1 MEQANMTVK
10 RSARARSSGAAAN
23 KLPMYLRRAAI
34 GLVAALVVAYQATNF
49 DFLPSL
55 SEVPGLSTLFP
66 EATES
71 SPAPRQQSVGVATSF
86 KACPQFFADGV
97 APVVPQ
103 MKAIRE
109 LCFDAFAILHSG
121 QTKTPVFVAQRLS
134 RESVADA
141 DEKRTDKFF
150 ADSRLPRAERAELD
164 DYKGSGY
171 SRGHMAPAGDM
182 PTPTAMAQSF
192 SLANM
197 VPQNA
202 RQNSGPW
209 AKIELDTRK
218 YVTRAK
224 GDVFVITGPFFE
236 DGSSSDSRVIGPNR
250 VRVPS
255 HLFKLV
261 YDPSTGKAWAH
272 WQQNADDARAGPPI
286 SYSELSQRIGMEL
299 LPGVALR

>member
-1 MEQANMTVK
+1 
-10 RSARARSSGAAAN
+10 
-23 KLPMYLRRAAI
+23 MYLRRVVI
-34 GLVAALVVAYQATNF
+34 GLVAGGAVAYQATNY

-55 SEVPGLSTLFP
+55 SDLSELPGLSSLFP
-66 EATES
+66 KTAEPL
-71 SPAPRQQSVGVATSF
+71 PAPRQESVGVATSF
-86 KACPQFFADGV
+86 RDCPQFFADGV
-97 APVVPQ
+97 APIVPK
-103 MKAIRE
+103 MTSVRE
-109 LCFDAFAILHSG
+109 LCYDAFAILHSG
-121 QTKTPVFVAQRLS
+121 QTKTPLFVAQRLN
-134 RESVADA
+134 RASVADA
-141 DEKRTDKFF
+141 DEKRTDRFF
-150 ADSRLPRAERAELD
+150 ADARLPRAERAELD

-197 VPQNA
+197 VPQNS

-209 AKIELDTRK
+209 AKIERDTRH

-236 DGSSSDSRVIGPNR
+236 SGSSAGSTVIGPNR

-261 YDPSTGKAWAH
+261 YDSTTGKAWAH

-299 LPGVALR
+299 LPGIAVR

>member
-34 GLVAALVVAYQATNF
+34 GLVAAVVVAYQTTNF

-55 SEVPGLSTLFP
+55 SEVPGLSVLFP
-66 EATES
+66 KTAES
-71 SPAPRQQSVGVATSF
+71 SPAPRQQSAGVATRF
-86 KACPQFFADGV
+86 QDCPQFFADGI

-141 DEKRTDKFF
+141 DEKRVDKFF
-150 ADSRLPRAERAELD
+150 ADARLPRAERAELD

-182 PTPTAMAQSF
+182 PTPAAMAQSF

-209 AKIELDTRK
+209 AKIERDTRQ

-236 DGSSSDSRVIGPNR
+236 TGSSTSPTVIGTNK

-286 SYSELSQRIGMEL
+286 SYSELTQRIGMEL
-299 LPGVALR
+299 LPGAALR